1 MGPRSSSNGLALVAI
16 LVIAAGVLALVKLF
30 SGGAAQSAR
39 GGDVPVPIGIATVAP
54 ATFIDRLD
62 AIGTVRSNESVTIT
76 AKVTETVRRVAFT
89 DGQIVAAG
97 DILVELTD
105 AAEAAALGGALSAH
119 AEAAKNFERISVLA
133 SHGMASAA
141 QLDAAR
147 TARDNA
153 KSRVD
158 TVASQLADRLI
169 RAPFAGVLG
178 LRNISPGTLVR
189 PGDVIT
195 TLDDISAVKL
205 DFTVPETYLA
215 SLATGMQIEA
225 EARAFPGRAFTGALT
240 AIDTRIDPITRSVT
254 ARAIMPNA
262 DLALRPGMLL
272 NVTIIRSTKTALA
285 IAERA
290 VVASKDQLFVFR
302 VEGGKAQRVEIKTGA
317 RQDGLVEVAAGL
329 AAGDTIVVDGVHRL
343 RPGQRVQVVEL
354 DGVPAPQPASRPQS

>member
-1 MGPRSSSNGLALVAI
+1 MGLRSSSNGLALVAI
-16 LVIAAGVLALVKLF
+16 LVVAASVLSLVKLF
-30 SGGAAQSAR
+30 GGGAAQSVR
-39 GGDVPVPIGIATVAP
+39 GGDAPVPVGTATVAP

-62 AIGTVRSNESVTIT
+62 AIGTARSNESVTIT

-89 DGQIVAAG
+89 DGQIVNTG

-105 AAEAAALGGALSAH
+105 AAEAAALSGALSAH
-119 AEAAKNFERISVLA
+119 AEAAKNFERVSVLA
-133 SHGMASAA
+133 GSGMASAA

-158 TVASQLADRLI
+158 TVAAQLADRLI

-195 TLDDISAVKL
+195 TLDDISTIKL

-215 SLATGMQIEA
+215 SLSTGMKVEGEA
-225 EARAFPGRAFTGALT
+225 PAFPGRTFKGALT
-240 AIDTRIDPITRSVT
+240 AIDTRIDPVTRSVT
-254 ARAIMPNA
+254 ARAIVPNA

-272 NVTIIRSTKTALA
+272 SVAIIRSTKTALA

-290 VVASKDQLFVFR
+290 VVASKAQLFVFR
-302 VEGGKAQRVEIKTGA
+302 IEGGKAQRVEIKIGA
-317 RQDGLVEVAAGL
+317 RQDGLVEVSAGL
-329 AAGDTIVVDGVHRL
+329 AAGDNIVVDGVHRL
-343 RPGQRVQVVEL
+343 RPGQKVQIMEL
-354 DGVPAPQPASRPQS
+354 DGVPAQPPASRPQS